1 MTEALEGS
9 THLLKIK
16 EYIDIMGEEKIAWVL
31 NNCFRD
37 FNDSS
42 TFENKITVI
51 ETLVENYYSLNKS
64 DILKYSNSKYKNIF
78 GVLVY
83 LLYNLIHNYSYRDIA
98 ILYNKSHQTIANKIY
113 WVLRLDYK
121 NENEIPF
128 IKTIKLIK
136 SSAQNIFNNQ

>member
-113 WVLRLDYK
+113 WVLRLDSK